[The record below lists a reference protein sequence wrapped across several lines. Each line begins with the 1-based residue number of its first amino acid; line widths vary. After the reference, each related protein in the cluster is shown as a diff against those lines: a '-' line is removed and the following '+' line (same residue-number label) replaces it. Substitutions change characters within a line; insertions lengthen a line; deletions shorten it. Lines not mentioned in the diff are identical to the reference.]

1 MKPRIGITCARD
13 AASPERYALSSAY
26 VEAVRRAGGL
36 PLLLPALG
44 AVDGAEWER
53 ALDGLLLSGGGDVDP
68 ELYGEEPRVEN
79 GRIDPEADAFEIALC
94 RAFLERAKPVLGV
107 CRGAQLLNVAAGGD
121 LYQDLFRQAKT
132 RLQHVQR
139 APRWHGTHRVQI
151 APGSLLAA
159 VAGAGSLRVNSFHHQ
174 AIRRVAPGFVA
185 SAHASD
191 GVVEAVERPG
201 HPFTLGVQWHP
212 EHLRDAAAAAL
223 FGAFVAAAAGQAPR
237 KEYGDVPS
245 D

>member
-13 AASPERYALSSAY
+13 AAAPESFALSCAY
-26 VEAVRRAGGL
+26 VQAVRRAGGL
-36 PLLLPALG
+36 PLLLPAVG

-53 ALDGLLLSGGGDVDP
+53 SLDGLLLSGGGDVDP
-68 ELYGEEPRVEN
+68 ELYGEEPLVEN

-94 RAFLERAKPVLGV
+94 RAFLERRKPVLGV

-139 APRWHGTHRVQI
+139 APRWHGTHRVRI

-159 VAGAGSLRVNSFHHQ
+159 VVGVESLRVNSFHHQ

-185 SAHASD
+185 SAQASD
-191 GVVEAVERPG
+191 GIVEALERPG
-201 HPFTLGVQWHP
+201 DRFTLGVQWHP
-212 EHLRDAAAAAL
+212 EHLRDPAAAAI
-223 FGAFVAAAAGQAPR
+223 FDAFVAAAAGEAAR
-237 KEYGDVPS
+237 KEHEDVPPY
-245 D
+245 